1 MDGEIMSLSI
11 KSPREVLFRSAIYF
25 EKKGLV
31 EQAIILY
38 IKAGAKKKGGD
49 LAKKVGLKKYIPV
62 DEPEIEENTNADDPS
77 SINSKVNSLID
88 AGKYDRAVAFLV
100 SGKQYERALDLS
112 L

>member
-49 LAKKVGLKKYIPV
+49 LR
-62 DEPEIEENTNADDPS
+62 N
-77 SINSKVNSLID
+77 
-88 AGKYDRAVAFLV
+88 
-100 SGKQYERALDLS
+100 
-112 L
+112 